1 MENRYFLKECKL
13 VPTEGSS
20 LKQEFEIS
28 AGNPLISYYE
38 SIKSPAIS
46 LTLTFLDVDQ
56 LVSREGITGGEYLSL
71 KVKKEGH
78 DDFELKADKH
88 FLMLN
93 SVKDVSTSSSKQVAT
108 LEFVSVETIVNETAR
123 VNKKYTGNISDTVM
137 QLLIGDKRGI
147 GTSKK
152 LFGPVDEKLGETDV
166 EKDRATNSYSF
177 VGNLKRPFDTIQ
189 WLCPKAASTDDECG
203 FLFYETLD
211 GYYFKSIKTL
221 LEGEPIVYEKP
232 EKTPTPAGI
241 GDFKIIENNL
251 DTSNDVGMNCRMG
264 MYSNK
269 TIYINIDNATEKIVD
284 YRISGMNLKKPPK
297 LPNKLEDFPT
307 RLMLRVLD
315 KGALQ
320 KGSKKEE
327 IQKENELAIYQSK
340 SYARANL
347 IFSQSMGISIPF
359 NPELR
364 AGQMLDL
371 KFPLRKGDDQ
381 ATTTYGSES
390 DDDVSG
396 KYLISE
402 LKHIIGGNRA
412 NTELTLIRDMFT
424 A

>member
-56 LVSREGITGGEYLSL
+56 LVRREGITGGEYLSL

-78 DDFELKADKH
+78 DDFEIKADKH

-108 LEFVSVETIVNETAR
+108 LEFVSVEAIINETAR
-123 VNKKYTGNISDTVM
+123 VNKKYTGNVTQTVKE
-137 QLLIGDKRGI
+137 LLKGRRGI
-147 GTSKK
+147 ETKK
-152 LFGPVDEKLGETDV
+152 NLDS
-166 EKDRATNSYSF
+166 DRASNSYSF

-189 WLCPKAASTDDECG
+189 WLCSKTQSSKDGYG
-203 FLFYETLD
+203 FLFFETAD
-211 GYYFKSIKTL
+211 GYVFKSIEKL
-221 LEGEPIVYEKP
+221 LKQKPIEYKKSELPDQNSEPN
-232 EKTPTPAGI
+232 
-241 GDFKIIENNL
+241 DFRIIENNL
-251 DTSNDVGMNCRMG
+251 DQTNDIGINCRMG
-264 MYSNK
+264 MYANK
-269 TIYINIDNATEKIVD
+269 TIYINVDNATYKTVD
-284 YRISGMNLKKPPK
+284 FRVEDLKLKKSPK
-297 LPNKLEDFPT
+297 LPNKLERVPT

-320 KGSKKEE
+320 KGSKRKE
-327 IQKENELAIYQSK
+327 IQKENELAIYLSK

-347 IFSQSMGISIPF
+347 IFSQSMSIVIPF
-359 NPELR
+359 NPDLR

-371 KFPLRKGDDQ
+371 KFPLRKGSDQ
-381 ATTTYGSES
+381 ETTTYGKDS

-402 LKHIIGGNRA
+402 LKHTLGN
-412 NTELTLIRDMFT
+412 NEGTTQLKLIRDVFT

>member
-78 DDFELKADKH
+78 DDFEIKADKH

-108 LEFVSVETIVNETAR
+108 LEFVSVEAIINETAR
-123 VNKKYTGNISDTVM
+123 VNKKYTGNVTQTVKE
-137 QLLIGDKRGI
+137 LLKGRRGI
-147 GTSKK
+147 ETKKK
-152 LFGPVDEKLGETDV
+152 LDS
-166 EKDRATNSYSF
+166 DRASNSYSF

-189 WLCPKAASTDDECG
+189 WLCSKTQSSKDGYG
-203 FLFYETLD
+203 FLFFETAD
-211 GYYFKSIKTL
+211 GYVFKSIEKL
-221 LEGEPIVYEKP
+221 LKQRPIEYKKSELPDQNSEPD
-232 EKTPTPAGI
+232 
-241 GDFKIIENNL
+241 DFRIIENNL
-251 DTSNDVGMNCRMG
+251 DQTNDIGINCRMG
-264 MYSNK
+264 MYANK
-269 TIYINIDNATEKIVD
+269 TIYINVDNATYKTVD
-284 YRISGMNLKKPPK
+284 FRVEDLKLKKSPK
-297 LPNKLEDFPT
+297 LPNKLERVPT

-320 KGSKKEE
+320 KGSKRKE

-340 SYARANL
+340 SYARNNL
-347 IFSQSMGISIPF
+347 IFSQSMSIVIPF
-359 NPELR
+359 NPDLR

-371 KFPLRKGDDQ
+371 KFPLRKGSDQ
-381 ATTTYGSES
+381 ETTTYGKDS

-402 LKHIIGGNRA
+402 LKHTLGN
-412 NTELTLIRDMFT
+412 NEGTTQLKLIRDVFT

>member
-1 MENRYFLKECKL
+1 MEKKFIINDCSLI
-13 VPTEGSS
+13 PSEGSS
-20 LKQEFEIS
+20 LKQEFNI
-28 AGNPLISYYE
+28 AGGNPSITYFE

-46 LTLTFLDVDQ
+46 LSLNIIDVDQ
-56 LVSREGITGGEYLSL
+56 LISRQGITGGEYLSL
-71 KVKKEGH
+71 RIKVEGYDKE
-78 DDFELKADKH
+78 FEIKPDKH
-88 FLMLN
+88 LLMLN
-93 SVKDVSTSSSKQVAT
+93 SVKDVMTSASKQVAT
-108 LEFVSVETIVNETAR
+108 LEFVSVEAIINETSR
-123 VNKKYTGNISDTVM
+123 VNQRFTGNVTDTV
-137 QLLIGDKRGI
+137 
-147 GTSKK
+147 KK
-152 LFGPVDEKLGETDV
+152 LL
-166 EKDRATNSYSF
+166 KDKKGIKTKKNLDSDQATNSYSF

-189 WLCPKAASTDDECG
+189 WLCSKSQSSKDGSG
-203 FLFYETLD
+203 FLFFETLD
-211 GYYFKSIKTL
+211 GYVFKSIESL
-221 LEGEPIVYEKP
+221 LDGKAVEYKKSETPDGEQSGLTIL
-232 EKTPTPAGI
+232 
-241 GDFKIIENNL
+241 ENNL
-251 DTSNDVGMNCRMG
+251 NQTSDIGMSCRMG
-264 MYSNK
+264 MYANK
-269 TIYINIDNATEKIVD
+269 TIYINIDNATLKTVD
-284 YRISGMNLKKPPK
+284 FRIESLKLKKPPK
-297 LPNKLEDFPT
+297 LPNGLEKNPT

-315 KGALQ
+315 KCALQ
-320 KGSKKEE
+320 KGSKKKE

>member
-78 DDFELKADKH
+78 DDFEIKADKH

-108 LEFVSVETIVNETAR
+108 LEFVSVEAIINETAR
-123 VNKKYTGNISDTVM
+123 VNKKYTGNVTQTVKE
-137 QLLIGDKRGI
+137 LLKGRRGI
-147 GTSKK
+147 ETKK
-152 LFGPVDEKLGETDV
+152 NLDS
-166 EKDRATNSYSF
+166 DRASNSYSF

-189 WLCPKAASTDDECG
+189 WLCSKTQSSKDGYG
-203 FLFYETLD
+203 FLFFETAD
-211 GYYFKSIKTL
+211 GYIFKSIEKL
-221 LEGEPIVYEKP
+221 LKQKPIEYKKSELPDQNSEPN
-232 EKTPTPAGI
+232 
-241 GDFKIIENNL
+241 DFRIIENNL
-251 DTSNDVGMNCRMG
+251 DQTNDIGINCRMG
-264 MYSNK
+264 MYANK
-269 TIYINIDNATEKIVD
+269 TIYINVDNATYKTVD
-284 YRISGMNLKKPPK
+284 FRVEDLKLKKSPK
-297 LPNKLEDFPT
+297 LPNKLERVPT

-320 KGSKKEE
+320 KGSKRKE

-347 IFSQSMGISIPF
+347 IFSQSMSIVIPF
-359 NPELR
+359 NPDLR

-371 KFPLRKGDDQ
+371 KFPLRKGSDQ
-381 ATTTYGSES
+381 ETTTYGKDS

-402 LKHIIGGNRA
+402 LKHTLGN
-412 NTELTLIRDMFT
+412 NEGTTQLKLIRDVFT

>member
-78 DDFELKADKH
+78 DDFEIKADKH

-108 LEFVSVETIVNETAR
+108 LEFVSVEAIINETAR
-123 VNKKYTGNISDTVM
+123 VNKKYTGNVTQTVKE
-137 QLLIGDKRGI
+137 LLKGRRGI
-147 GTSKK
+147 ETKK
-152 LFGPVDEKLGETDV
+152 NLDS
-166 EKDRATNSYSF
+166 DRASNSYSF

-189 WLCPKAASTDDECG
+189 WLCSKTQSSKDGYG
-203 FLFYETLD
+203 FLFFETAD
-211 GYYFKSIKTL
+211 GYVFKSIEKL
-221 LEGEPIVYEKP
+221 LKQKPIEYKKSELPDQNSEPN
-232 EKTPTPAGI
+232 
-241 GDFKIIENNL
+241 DFRIIENNL
-251 DTSNDVGMNCRMG
+251 DQTNDIGINCRMG
-264 MYSNK
+264 MYANK
-269 TIYINIDNATEKIVD
+269 TIYINVDNATYKTVD
-284 YRISGMNLKKPPK
+284 FRVEDLKLKKSPK
-297 LPNKLEDFPT
+297 LPNKLERVPT

-320 KGSKKEE
+320 KGSKRKE

-340 SYARANL
+340 SYARNNL
-347 IFSQSMGISIPF
+347 IFSQSMSIVIPF
-359 NPELR
+359 NPDLR

-371 KFPLRKGDDQ
+371 KFPLRKGSDQ
-381 ATTTYGSES
+381 ETTTYGKDS

-402 LKHIIGGNRA
+402 LKHTLGN
-412 NTELTLIRDMFT
+412 NEGTTQLKLIRDVFT

>member
-1 MENRYFLKECKL
+1 MEKKFIINDCSLI
-13 VPTEGSS
+13 PSEGSS
-20 LKQEFEIS
+20 LKQEFNI
-28 AGNPLISYYE
+28 AGGAPNITYFE

-46 LTLTFLDVDQ
+46 LSLNIIDVDQ
-56 LVSREGITGGEYLSL
+56 LISRQGITGGEYLSL
-71 KVKKEGH
+71 RIKVEGYDKE
-78 DDFELKADKH
+78 FEIKPDKH
-88 FLMLN
+88 LLMLN
-93 SVKDVSTSSSKQVAT
+93 SVKDVMTSASKQVAT
-108 LEFVSVETIVNETAR
+108 LEFVSVEAIINETSR
-123 VNKKYTGNISDTVM
+123 VNQRFTGNVTDTV
-137 QLLIGDKRGI
+137 
-147 GTSKK
+147 KK
-152 LFGPVDEKLGETDV
+152 LL
-166 EKDRATNSYSF
+166 KDKKGIKTKKNLDSDQATNSYSF

-189 WLCPKAASTDDECG
+189 WLCSKSQSSKDGSG
-203 FLFYETLD
+203 FLFFETLD
-211 GYYFKSIKTL
+211 GYVFKSIESL
-221 LEGEPIVYEKP
+221 LDGKAVEYKKSETPDGEQSGLTIL
-232 EKTPTPAGI
+232 
-241 GDFKIIENNL
+241 ENNL
-251 DTSNDVGMNCRMG
+251 NQTSDIGMSCRMG
-264 MYSNK
+264 MYANK
-269 TIYINIDNATEKIVD
+269 TIYINIDNATLKTVD
-284 YRISGMNLKKPPK
+284 FRIESLKLKKPPK
-297 LPNKLEDFPT
+297 LPNGLEKNPT

-315 KGALQ
+315 KCALQ
-320 KGSKKEE
+320 KGSKKKE

>member
-78 DDFELKADKH
+78 DDFEIKSNKH

-93 SVKDVSTSSSKQVAT
+93 SVKNVSTSSSKQLAT
-108 LEFVSVETIVNETAR
+108 LEFVSVEAIINETAR
-123 VNKKYTGNISDTVM
+123 VNKKYTGNVTQTVKE
-137 QLLIGDKRGI
+137 LLKGRRGI
-147 GTSKK
+147 ETKKK
-152 LFGPVDEKLGETDV
+152 LDS
-166 EKDRATNSYSF
+166 DRASNSYSF

-189 WLCPKAASTDDECG
+189 WLCSKTQSSKDGYG
-203 FLFYETLD
+203 FLFFETAD
-211 GYYFKSIKTL
+211 GYVFKSIEKL
-221 LEGEPIVYEKP
+221 LKQRPIEYKKSELPDQNSEPD
-232 EKTPTPAGI
+232 
-241 GDFKIIENNL
+241 DFRIIENNL
-251 DTSNDVGMNCRMG
+251 DQTNDIGINCRMG
-264 MYSNK
+264 MYANK
-269 TIYINIDNATEKIVD
+269 TIYINVDNATYKTVD
-284 YRISGMNLKKPPK
+284 FRLEDLKLKKSPK
-297 LPNKLEDFPT
+297 LPNKLERVPT

-320 KGSKKEE
+320 KGSKRKE

-340 SYARANL
+340 SYARNNL
-347 IFSQSMGISIPF
+347 IFSQSMSIVIPF
-359 NPELR
+359 NPDLR

-371 KFPLRKGDDQ
+371 KFPLRKGTDQ
-381 ATTTYGSES
+381 ETTTYGKDS

-402 LKHIIGGNRA
+402 LKHTLGN
-412 NTELTLIRDMFT
+412 NEGTTQLKLIRDVFT

>member
-78 DDFELKADKH
+78 DDFEIKSNKH

-108 LEFVSVETIVNETAR
+108 LEFVSVEAIINETAR
-123 VNKKYTGNISDTVM
+123 VNKKYTGNVTQTVKE
-137 QLLIGDKRGI
+137 LLKGRRGI
-147 GTSKK
+147 ETKK
-152 LFGPVDEKLGETDV
+152 NLDS
-166 EKDRATNSYSF
+166 DRASNSYSF

-189 WLCPKAASTDDECG
+189 WLCSKTQSSKDGYG
-203 FLFYETLD
+203 FLFFETAD
-211 GYYFKSIKTL
+211 GYVFKSIEKL
-221 LEGEPIVYEKP
+221 LKQKPIEYKKSELPDQNSEPN
-232 EKTPTPAGI
+232 
-241 GDFKIIENNL
+241 DFRIIENNL
-251 DTSNDVGMNCRMG
+251 DQTNDIGINCRMG
-264 MYSNK
+264 MYANK
-269 TIYINIDNATEKIVD
+269 TIYINVDNATYKTVD
-284 YRISGMNLKKPPK
+284 FRVEDLKLKKSPK
-297 LPNKLEDFPT
+297 LPNKLERVPT

-320 KGSKKEE
+320 KGSKRKE

-347 IFSQSMGISIPF
+347 IFSQSMSIVIPF
-359 NPELR
+359 NPDLR

-371 KFPLRKGDDQ
+371 KFPLRKGSDQ
-381 ATTTYGSES
+381 ETTTYGKDS

-402 LKHIIGGNRA
+402 LKHTLGN
-412 NTELTLIRDMFT
+412 NEGTTQLKLIRDVFT

>member
-78 DDFELKADKH
+78 DDFEIKADKH

-108 LEFVSVETIVNETAR
+108 LEFVSVEAIINETAR
-123 VNKKYTGNISDTVM
+123 VNKKYTGNVTQTVKE
-137 QLLIGDKRGI
+137 LLKGRRGI
-147 GTSKK
+147 ETKKK
-152 LFGPVDEKLGETDV
+152 LDS
-166 EKDRATNSYSF
+166 DRASNSYSF

-189 WLCPKAASTDDECG
+189 WLCSKTQSSKDGYG
-203 FLFYETLD
+203 FLFFETAD
-211 GYYFKSIKTL
+211 GYVFKSIEKL
-221 LEGEPIVYEKP
+221 LKQKPIEYKKSELPDQNSEPD
-232 EKTPTPAGI
+232 
-241 GDFKIIENNL
+241 DFRIIENNL
-251 DTSNDVGMNCRMG
+251 DQTNDIGINCRMG
-264 MYSNK
+264 MYANK
-269 TIYINIDNATEKIVD
+269 TIYINVDNATYKTVD
-284 YRISGMNLKKPPK
+284 FRVEDLKLKKSPK
-297 LPNKLEDFPT
+297 LPNKLERVPT

-320 KGSKKEE
+320 KGSKRKE

-347 IFSQSMGISIPF
+347 IFSQSMSIVIPF
-359 NPELR
+359 NPDLR

-371 KFPLRKGDDQ
+371 KFPLRKGSDQ
-381 ATTTYGSES
+381 ETTTYGKDS

-402 LKHIIGGNRA
+402 LKHTLGN
-412 NTELTLIRDMFT
+412 NEGTTQLKLIRDVFT

>member
-78 DDFELKADKH
+78 DDFEIKADKH

-108 LEFVSVETIVNETAR
+108 LEFVSVEAIINETAR
-123 VNKKYTGNISDTVM
+123 VNKKYTGNVTQTVKE
-137 QLLIGDKRGI
+137 LLKGRRGI
-147 GTSKK
+147 ETKK
-152 LFGPVDEKLGETDV
+152 NLDS
-166 EKDRATNSYSF
+166 DRASNSYSF

-189 WLCPKAASTDDECG
+189 WLCSKTQSSKDGYG
-203 FLFYETLD
+203 FLFFETVD
-211 GYYFKSIKTL
+211 GYVFKSIEKL
-221 LEGEPIVYEKP
+221 LKQKPIEYKKSELPDQNSEPN
-232 EKTPTPAGI
+232 
-241 GDFKIIENNL
+241 DFRIIENNL
-251 DTSNDVGMNCRMG
+251 DQTNDIGINCRMG
-264 MYSNK
+264 MYANK
-269 TIYINIDNATEKIVD
+269 TIYINVDNATYKTVD
-284 YRISGMNLKKPPK
+284 FRVEDLKLKKSPK
-297 LPNKLEDFPT
+297 LPNKLERVPT

-320 KGSKKEE
+320 KGSKRKE

-347 IFSQSMGISIPF
+347 IFSQSMSIVIPF
-359 NPELR
+359 NPDLR

-371 KFPLRKGDDQ
+371 KFPLRKGSDQ
-381 ATTTYGSES
+381 ETTTYGKDS

-402 LKHIIGGNRA
+402 LKHTLGN
-412 NTELTLIRDMFT
+412 NEGTTQLKLIRDVFT

>member
-78 DDFELKADKH
+78 DDFEIKADKH

-108 LEFVSVETIVNETAR
+108 LEFVSVEAIINETAR
-123 VNKKYTGNISDTVM
+123 VNKKYTGNVTQTVKE
-137 QLLIGDKRGI
+137 LLKGRRGI
-147 GTSKK
+147 ETKK
-152 LFGPVDEKLGETDV
+152 NLDS
-166 EKDRATNSYSF
+166 DRASNSYSF

-189 WLCPKAASTDDECG
+189 WLCSKTQSSKDGYG
-203 FLFYETLD
+203 FLFFETAD
-211 GYYFKSIKTL
+211 GYVFKSIEKL
-221 LEGEPIVYEKP
+221 LKQKPIEYKKSELPDQNSEPN
-232 EKTPTPAGI
+232 
-241 GDFKIIENNL
+241 DFRIIENNL
-251 DTSNDVGMNCRMG
+251 DQTNDIGINCRMG
-264 MYSNK
+264 MYANK
-269 TIYINIDNATEKIVD
+269 TIYINVDNATYKTVD
-284 YRISGMNLKKPPK
+284 FRLEDLKLKKSPK
-297 LPNKLEDFPT
+297 LPNKLERVPT

-320 KGSKKEE
+320 KGSKRKE

-347 IFSQSMGISIPF
+347 IFSQSMSIVIPF
-359 NPELR
+359 NPDLR

-371 KFPLRKGDDQ
+371 KFPLRKGSDQ
-381 ATTTYGSES
+381 ETTTYGKDS

-402 LKHIIGGNRA
+402 LKHTLGN
-412 NTELTLIRDMFT
+412 NEGTTQLKLIRDVFT